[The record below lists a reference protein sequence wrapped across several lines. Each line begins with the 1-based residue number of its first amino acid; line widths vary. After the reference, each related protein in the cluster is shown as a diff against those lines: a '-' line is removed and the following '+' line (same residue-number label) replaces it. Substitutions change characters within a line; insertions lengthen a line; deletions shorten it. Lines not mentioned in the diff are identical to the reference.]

1 MFNPEKL
8 IGGLIKG
15 SLGGGHGMGTKA
27 AIGLGL
33 LGVAMEAIEH
43 YSNQSRAPQTGAL
56 PPSPPGGQTPPPL
69 PAGISSGPPVPPPA
83 SSATPPPPP
92 GTPRPSG
99 DAVLLIR
106 SMIAAAYADGRL
118 DENERSRIMEKLEA
132 VGLDDEERRFILTE
146 LGTPADLDAIISA
159 VNTPA
164 LAQQVYIAS
173 LLAIDV
179 DTDVERAYLK
189 DLAKRLYLS
198 DAILQRIHG
207 ELGVAL
213 S

>member
-15 SLGGGHGMGTKA
+15 GLGGGHGMGTKA

-43 YSNQSRAPQTGAL
+43 YSNQSRTPQTGAM
-56 PPSPPGGQTPPPL
+56 PPSPPGGPTPPTP
-69 PAGISSGPPVPPPA
+69 PAGISSGPPVPPPV

-92 GTPRPSG
+92 GAPRPFG

-106 SMIAAAYADGRL
+106 GMIAAAYADGRL
-118 DENERSRIMEKLEA
+118 DETERSRIMEKLET
-132 VGLDDEERRFILTE
+132 VGLDDEERRFILAE
-146 LGTPADLDAIISA
+146 LGTPADLDGIISA

-179 DTDVERAYLK
+179 DTDAERAYLK
-189 DLAKRLYLS
+189 DLARRLYLS
-198 DAILQRIHG
+198 DAIVQRIHG

-213 S
+213 L